1 MENENEPKP
10 DVRDSRVVLYMT
22 AEDAAYLT
30 RLANDCGFKGRSEMV
45 VAFLER
51 LIIGGFSG
59 VVFFQLGLQ
68 FAKLREKCG
77 AFGREM
83 YFGTRPLPAL
93 PVVPVSSKDAR
104 KALAEIREELKT
116 QETC

>member
-1 MENENEPKP
+1 MENDNELKA
-10 DVRDSRVVLYMT
+10 DVRDSRVVIYMT
-22 AEDAAYLT
+22 PEDSAYLT
-30 RLANDCGFKGRSEMV
+30 RLANECGFKGRSEMV

-59 VVFFQLGLQ
+59 VVFFQLGVQ

-77 AFGREM
+77 ALGKEF

-93 PVVPVSSKDAR
+93 PVEPVSSKDAR

-116 QETC
+116 QET